1 MSSNAPVFTAD
12 DTKWMKKA
20 LKLAAKGR
28 GYVSPNPLVGCVIV
42 SAEGRQIGKG
52 YHQRFGQAH
61 AEINALESIKKADK
75 GLLKGATVYVTL
87 EPCSHTG
94 KTPACAKALAELP
107 IARVVVA
114 LRDPNPVVN
123 GRGMELLRKAGIRVD
138 SGLLEPQAREQNEHF
153 LHYIKTGKPF
163 VTLKMAQTLDG
174 YIAAPDGSSQWVTGL
189 EARKMV
195 HQWRSEYDA
204 VMVGRN
210 TVLNDDPRLT
220 VRHVEGRQPRRIII
234 DGPLSLPRGMQ
245 VFSDQYEDRSI
256 IITHNREK
264 YQAQADPMLNIMNP
278 KGFQG
283 KTLLVGQKEGHSDL
297 NEALHELAAQDIAS
311 ILVEPGRDL
320 ARALIREN
328 LADKL
333 ELFLAPKLLGGG
345 TRSVLGLGIE
355 RMSEALPLKRMK
367 YQPVGEDLR
376 LSAYF

>member
-1 MSSNAPVFTAD
+1 MPATDPSFSIE

-20 LKLAAKGR
+20 LKLARKGL

-61 AEINALESIKKADK
+61 AEINALNSIRKADEP
-75 GLLKGATVYVTL
+75 LLKGATVYVTL

-94 KTPACAKALAELP
+94 KTPACAKKLAELP
-107 IARVVVA
+107 LKRVVVA

-123 GRGMELLRKAGIRVD
+123 GRGMELLRKAGIQVD
-138 SGLLEPQAREQNEHF
+138 SGLMEREAREQNEHF
-153 LHYIKTGKPF
+153 IHYIKTGKPF
-163 VTLKMAQTLDG
+163 VTLKLAQTLDG
-174 YIAAPDGSSQWVTGL
+174 YIAAPDGSSQWVTGTD
-189 EARKMV
+189 ARKMV

-210 TVLNDDPRLT
+210 TVLNDNPRLT
-220 VRHVEGRQPRRIII
+220 VRHVDGRQPRRIII
-234 DGPLSLPRGMQ
+234 DGPLELPKEMH
-245 VFSDQYEDRSI
+245 VFSDQYEERSI

-278 KGFQG
+278 EGFQG
-283 KTLLVGQKEGHSDL
+283 KTLLVGRKDGHSDL
-297 NEALHELAAQDIAS
+297 NEALYELAAQDVAS
-311 ILVEPGRDL
+311 ILVEPGSDL
-320 ARALIREN
+320 ARALIRDN

-333 ELFLAPKLLGGG
+333 ELFIAPKLLGGG

-355 RMSEALPLKRMK
+355 RMAEALSMKRMK
-367 YQPVGEDLR
+367 YEPVGEDLR
-376 LSAYF
+376 ISAYF

>member
-1 MSSNAPVFTAD
+1 MPATDPSFSLE

-20 LKLAAKGR
+20 MKLARKGL

-61 AEINALESIKKADK
+61 AEINALNSIRKADEP
-75 GLLKGATVYVTL
+75 LLKGATVYVTL

-94 KTPACAKALAELP
+94 KTPACAKKLAELP
-107 IARVVVA
+107 LKRVVVA

-123 GRGMELLRKAGIRVD
+123 GRGMELLRKAGIQVD
-138 SGLLEPQAREQNEHF
+138 SGLMEREAREQNEHF
-153 LHYIKTGKPF
+153 IHYIKTGKPF
-163 VTLKMAQTLDG
+163 VTLKLAQTLDG
-174 YIAAPDGSSQWVTGL
+174 YIAAPDGSSQWVTGTD
-189 EARKMV
+189 ARKMV

-210 TVLNDDPRLT
+210 TVLNDNPRLT
-220 VRHVEGRQPRRIII
+220 VRHVDGRQPRRIII
-234 DGPLSLPRGMQ
+234 DGPLELPKEMH
-245 VFSDQYEDRSI
+245 VFSDQYEERSI

-278 KGFQG
+278 EGFQG
-283 KTLLVGQKEGHSDL
+283 KTLLVGRKDGHSDL
-297 NEALHELAAQDIAS
+297 NEALYELAAQDIAS
-311 ILVEPGRDL
+311 ILVEPGSDL
-320 ARALIREN
+320 ARALIRDN

-333 ELFLAPKLLGGG
+333 ELFIAPKLLGGG

-355 RMSEALPLKRMK
+355 RMAEALSMKRMK
-367 YQPVGEDLR
+367 YEPVGEDLR
-376 LSAYF
+376 ISAYF

>member
-1 MSSNAPVFTAD
+1 MPASDPNFSLE

-20 LKLAAKGR
+20 LKLAGKGL

-61 AEINALESIKKADK
+61 AEINALNSIKKSDEP
-75 GLLKGATVYVTL
+75 LLKGATVYVTL

-94 KTPACAKALAELP
+94 KTPACAKKLAELP
-107 IARVVVA
+107 LKRVVVA

-138 SGLLEPQAREQNEHF
+138 SGLLEREAREQNEHF
-153 LHYIKTGKPF
+153 IHYIKTGKPF
-163 VTLKMAQTLDG
+163 VTLKLAQTLDG
-174 YIAAPDGSSQWVTGL
+174 YIAAPDGSSQWVTGTD
-189 EARKMV
+189 ARKMV

-210 TVLNDDPRLT
+210 TVLNDNPRLT
-220 VRHVEGRQPRRIII
+220 VRHVDGRQPRRIII
-234 DGPLSLPRGMQ
+234 DGPLELPKEMH
-245 VFSDQYEDRSI
+245 VFSDQYEERSI

-278 KGFQG
+278 EGFQG
-283 KTLLVGQKEGHSDL
+283 KTLLVGHKDGHSDL
-297 NEALHELAAQDIAS
+297 NEALYELAAQDVAS
-311 ILVEPGRDL
+311 ILVEPGSDL
-320 ARALIREN
+320 ARALIRDN

-333 ELFLAPKLLGGG
+333 ELFIAPKLLGGG

-355 RMSEALPLKRMK
+355 RMAEALSMKRMK
-367 YQPVGEDLR
+367 YEPVGEDLR
-376 LSAYF
+376 ISAYF

>member
-1 MSSNAPVFTAD
+1 MPATDPSFSLE

-20 LKLAAKGR
+20 MKLARKGL

-61 AEINALESIKKADK
+61 AEINALNSIRKADEP
-75 GLLKGATVYVTL
+75 LLKGATVYVTL

-94 KTPACAKALAELP
+94 KTPACAKKLAELP
-107 IARVVVA
+107 LKRVVVA

-123 GRGMELLRKAGIRVD
+123 GRGMELLRKAGIQVD
-138 SGLLEPQAREQNEHF
+138 SGLMEREAREQNEHF
-153 LHYIKTGKPF
+153 IHYIKTGKPF
-163 VTLKMAQTLDG
+163 VTLKLAQTLDG
-174 YIAAPDGSSQWVTGL
+174 YIAAPDGSSQWVTGTD
-189 EARKMV
+189 ARKMV

-210 TVLNDDPRLT
+210 TVLNDNPRLT
-220 VRHVEGRQPRRIII
+220 VRHVDGRQPRRIII
-234 DGPLSLPRGMQ
+234 DGPLDLPKEMH
-245 VFSDQYEDRSI
+245 VFSDQYEERSI

-278 KGFQG
+278 EGFQG
-283 KTLLVGQKEGHSDL
+283 KTLLVGRKDGHSDL
-297 NEALHELAAQDIAS
+297 NEALYELAAQDIAS
-311 ILVEPGRDL
+311 ILVEPGSDL
-320 ARALIREN
+320 ARALIRDN

-333 ELFLAPKLLGGG
+333 ELFIAPKLLGGG

-355 RMSEALPLKRMK
+355 RMAEALSMKRMK
-367 YQPVGEDLR
+367 YEPVGEDLR
-376 LSAYF
+376 ISAYF

>member
-1 MSSNAPVFTAD
+1 MPEPHPDFSLT

-20 LKLAAKGR
+20 LKLAQKGV

-52 YHQRFGQAH
+52 YHEKFGQAH
-61 AEINALESIKKADK
+61 AEINALKSIKKADER
-75 GLLKGATVYVTL
+75 LLKGATVYVTL

-94 KTPACAKALAELP
+94 KTPACAKKLAQLP
-107 IARVVVA
+107 LKRVVVA

-123 GRGMELLRKAGIRVD
+123 GRGMEMLRKAGIQVD
-138 SGLLEPQAREQNEHF
+138 SGLMEREARQQNEHF

-163 VTLKMAQTLDG
+163 VTLKLAQTLDG
-174 YIAAPDGSSQWVTGL
+174 YIAAPDGSSQWVTGP
-189 EARKMV
+189 EARKVV

-210 TVLNDDPRLT
+210 TVLNDNPRLT
-220 VRHVEGRQPRRIII
+220 VRHVDGRQPRRIVV
-234 DGPLSLPRGMQ
+234 DGPLELPPEMHL
-245 VFSDQYEDRSI
+245 FSDQYEERTLV
-256 IITHNREK
+256 ITHNREK
-264 YQAQADPMLNIMNP
+264 YQAHGDPMLNIINP
-278 KGFQG
+278 KGFKG
-283 KTLLVGQKEGHSDL
+283 KTLLVGRKNGHSDL
-297 NEALHELAAQDIAS
+297 NEALYELAAQDIAS

-355 RMSEALPLKRMK
+355 RISEALQLKQMK
-367 YQPVGEDLR
+367 YEPVGQDLR
-376 LSAYF
+376 ISAYF